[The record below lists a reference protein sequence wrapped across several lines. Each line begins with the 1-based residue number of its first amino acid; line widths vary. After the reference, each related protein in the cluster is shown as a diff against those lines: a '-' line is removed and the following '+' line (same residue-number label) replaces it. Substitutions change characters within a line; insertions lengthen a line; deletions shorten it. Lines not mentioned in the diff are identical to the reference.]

1 MSGEVRK
8 TLLEKLLDKPVTYSD
23 VKRYGL
29 SEEEIRYLFDE
40 DYITRKEY
48 VHMYRRR
55 RPNVQKKCAFNQWMR
70 ERRRLARSINK
81 EEINV
86 TLYMYR
92 KMGMNVDRV
101 FEGYKNHI
109 PVHRYFCSP
118 RAYIMEFLADIRDEL
133 YEMSMT
139 MKEAAHILG
148 VTRRHLL
155 RMVKQGKVE
164 TFDVD
169 NRISTYSLIDILQEQ
184 IREKCEVLAV
194 VSPRHLRR
202 LVEKIRDDLA

>member
-40 DYITRKEY
+40 DYISRKEY
-48 VHMYRRR
+48 VYMYRMR
-55 RPNVQKKCAFNQWMR
+55 RPNVRKDSAYKKWIR

-101 FEGYKNHI
+101 FEGYKNHL
-109 PVHRYFCSP
+109 PVHRYFGSP
-118 RAYIMEFLADIRDEL
+118 RAYIMEFLADVRDDL

-139 MKEAAHILG
+139 TKEAANILG

-155 RMVKQGKVE
+155 RMVKQRKVE

-194 VSPRHLRR
+194 VSPRHLRM
-202 LVEKIRDDLA
+202 LLEKIGEECT